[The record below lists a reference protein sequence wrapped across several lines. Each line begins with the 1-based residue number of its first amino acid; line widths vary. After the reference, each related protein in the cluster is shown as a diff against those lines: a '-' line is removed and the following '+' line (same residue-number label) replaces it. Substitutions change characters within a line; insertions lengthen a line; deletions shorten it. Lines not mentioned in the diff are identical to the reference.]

1 MRAVTAEEM
10 AEMDHTAIEIL
21 GIPGVVLMENA
32 GRGATEIMWRYF
44 PGLQGKRVAVL
55 AGGGNNGG
63 DGFVIA
69 RHLWQKRV
77 AVSVYLLKNRES
89 YGGDAK
95 ANLEII
101 DKIGVQVE
109 EHTDNK
115 SLAGLKRK
123 LTKADLLVDAI
134 LGTGLNAPV
143 RGFYREVIEL
153 VNELE
158 RPVLA
163 VDLPS
168 GLSASSGVP
177 LGVCIE
183 ASVTVTFGLP
193 KVGQL
198 VTPGCG
204 YVGHLEVIDIG
215 LPRSVT
221 EATEPP
227 RLWLE
232 ASDVAP
238 LLRSR
243 SLASHKGT
251 FGHALVVGGSVGK
264 TGAGAMAGLG
274 AARAG
279 AGLVTLAVPISL
291 HGLME
296 VKLTEVMTEPL
307 AETTDQTV
315 ASAALPRLHA
325 LLKGKQALALGPG
338 LSVNEDTVEVV
349 LDLVENCPC
358 PIVID
363 ADGINALVDRL
374 DIVKRARAPLI
385 LTPHPGEMGRLVK
398 CSAEEV
404 QNRRLSL
411 AQSFSE
417 QYGVTLVLKG
427 ARTTVGGHEGRLA
440 INSSGNPGLASGG
453 TGDILTGLI
462 TGFLAQGLSPFDAAC
477 AGVYCHGKA
486 ADRLARRW
494 GERGML
500 ATDLL
505 PEIPVILKSLVEQ
518 SDSAAASRRQQAE
531 WSVSSSSLLGP
542 RSRSEK

>member
-10 AEMDHTAIEIL
+10 AEMDRTAIEVL

-32 GRGATEIMWRYF
+32 GRGAAEVMYRYF
-44 PGLQGKRVAVL
+44 PDLQGRKVAVL

-77 AVSVYLLKNRES
+77 AVTVYLLKKRQS
-89 YGGDAK
+89 YRGDAK
-95 ANLEII
+95 VNLEII
-101 DKIGVQVE
+101 EKLGVQVE

-123 LTKADLLVDAI
+123 LSKAEILVDAVF
-134 LGTGLNAPV
+134 GTGLNAPV
-143 RGFYREVIEL
+143 RGFYQKIIEL
-153 VNELE
+153 VNQLE

-168 GLSASSGVP
+168 GLSATSGAP
-177 LGVCIE
+177 LGTCIQ
-183 ASVTVTFGLP
+183 ASVTATFGLP

-198 VTPGCG
+198 VTPGCV
-204 YVGHLEVIDIG
+204 YVGRLEVVDIG

-221 EATEPP
+221 EAAGPP

-232 ASDVAP
+232 ASDLAP
-238 LLRSR
+238 LMRSR
-243 SLASHKGT
+243 SLTSHKGS
-251 FGHALVVGGSVGK
+251 FGHVLVVGGSVGK

-279 AGLVTLAVPISL
+279 AGLVTLAVPVSL

-296 VKLTEVMTEPL
+296 VKLTEIMTEPL
-307 AETTDQTV
+307 AETADQTV
-315 ASAALPRLHA
+315 GTEALPRLHA

-338 LSVNEDTVEVV
+338 LSVDRETVEVV
-349 LDLVENCPC
+349 LDLVEHCSC

-374 DIVKRARAPLI
+374 DALKRARAPLI

-398 CSAEEV
+398 CRAEEV
-404 QNRRLSL
+404 QNKRLSL
-411 AQSFSE
+411 VESFSK

-427 ARTTVGGHEGRLA
+427 ARTVIGSPQGRLA
-440 INSSGNPGLASGG
+440 INSSGNAGLASGG
-453 TGDILTGLI
+453 TGDVLTGLI
-462 TGFLAQGLSPFDAAC
+462 AGFLAQGFSPFDSAC
-477 AGVYCHGKA
+477 LGVYCHGKA

-494 GERGML
+494 GDRGLL

-505 PEIPVILKSLVEQ
+505 PEIPVVLKSLAEQ
-518 SDSAAASRRQQAE
+518 PNTANS
-531 WSVSSSSLLGP
+531 
-542 RSRSEK
+542 

>member
-10 AEMDHTAIEIL
+10 AEMDRTAIEVL

-32 GRGATEIMWRYF
+32 GRGATEVMWHYF
-44 PGLQGKRVAVL
+44 PGLEGKRVAVL

-77 AVSVYLLKNRES
+77 AVKVYLLKKREN
-89 YGGDAK
+89 YEGDAK
-95 ANLEII
+95 VNLEII
-101 DKIGVQVE
+101 EKIGVQVE
-109 EHTDNK
+109 EYFDNK
-115 SLAGLKRK
+115 SLAGLKRR
-123 LTKADLLVDAI
+123 LAQADLLVDAI

-143 RGFYREVIEL
+143 RGFYREIIDM

-168 GLSASSGVP
+168 GLSATSGVP
-177 LGVCIE
+177 LGVCVQ
-183 ASVTVTFGLP
+183 ASVTATFGLP

-198 VTPGCG
+198 VTPGCK
-204 YVGHLEVIDIG
+204 YVGHLEVVDIG

-221 EATEPP
+221 EAAEPP
-227 RLWLE
+227 GLWLE
-232 ASDVAP
+232 ASDLAP

-243 SLASHKGT
+243 SLVSHKGS
-251 FGHALVVGGSVGK
+251 FGHVLVVGGSVGK
-264 TGAGAMAGLG
+264 TGAAAMAGLG

-279 AGLVTLAVPISL
+279 AGLVTLAVPTSL

-296 VKLTEVMTEPL
+296 VKVTEVMTEPL
-307 AETTDQTV
+307 AETADQTV
-315 ASAALPRLHA
+315 ATVALPRLYA

-338 LSVNEDTVEVV
+338 LSVDAETVEVV
-349 LDLVENCPC
+349 LDLVKNCPC

-363 ADGINALVDRL
+363 ADGINALVNRL
-374 DIVKRARAPLI
+374 DALKRARAPLI

-404 QNRRLSL
+404 QNKRLSL
-411 AQSFSE
+411 VQSFSE

-427 ARTTVGGHEGRLA
+427 ARTLVGGHGGRLA
-440 INSSGNPGLASGG
+440 INSTGNPGLASGG
-453 TGDILTGLI
+453 TGDVLTGLI
-462 TGFLAQGLSPFDAAC
+462 AGFLAQGLSPFDAAC

-494 GERGML
+494 GDRGML

-505 PEIPVILKSLVEQ
+505 PEIPVILKSLAEQ
-518 SDSAAASRRQQAE
+518 QVKK
-531 WSVSSSSLLGP
+531 SV
-542 RSRSEK
+542 

>member
-10 AEMDHTAIEIL
+10 AEMDRTAIEVI

-32 GRGATEIMWRYF
+32 GRGATEVMWRYF
-44 PGLQGKRVAVL
+44 PGLGGKRVAVL

-69 RHLWQKRV
+69 RHLWQQRV
-77 AVSVYLLKNRES
+77 AVTVYLLKKGKS
-89 YGGDAK
+89 YRGDAK
-95 ANLEII
+95 VNLEIAE
-101 DKIGVQVE
+101 KLGVQME

-115 SLAGLKRK
+115 SLTGLKRK
-123 LTKADLLVDAI
+123 LAKADLLVDAI

-143 RGFYREVIEL
+143 RGLYREVIEL
-153 VNELE
+153 VNQLE

-168 GLSASSGVP
+168 GLSATNGVP
-177 LGVCIE
+177 LGACIQ
-183 ASVTVTFGLP
+183 ATVTATFGLP

-198 VTPGCG
+198 VTPGCD
-204 YVGHLEVIDIG
+204 YVGHLEVVDIG

-221 EATEPP
+221 EAAEPP

-232 ASDVAP
+232 ASDLAP

-243 SLASHKGT
+243 SLASHKGS
-251 FGHALVVGGSVGK
+251 FGHVLVVGGSVGK

-279 AGLVTLAVPISL
+279 AGLVTLAVPTSL

-307 AETTDQTV
+307 AETADQTV
-315 ASAALPRLHA
+315 GTAALPRLHA

-338 LSVNEDTVEVV
+338 LSVDKETVEVV
-349 LDLVENCPC
+349 LDLVEHCPC
-358 PIVID
+358 PIVLD

-374 DIVKRARAPLI
+374 DALKRARAPVI

-398 CSAEEV
+398 RSAEEV
-404 QNRRLSL
+404 QNERLSL
-411 AQSFSE
+411 VQSFSE

-427 ARTTVGGHEGRLA
+427 ARTLIGGSKGRLA

-453 TGDILTGLI
+453 TGDVLTGLI
-462 TGFLAQGLSPFDAAC
+462 AGFLAQGLSPFDAAC

-486 ADRLARRW
+486 ADRLARRY
-494 GERGML
+494 GDRGML

-505 PEIPVILKSLVEQ
+505 LEIPIILKSLAEQ
-518 SDSAAASRRQQAE
+518 
-531 WSVSSSSLLGP
+531 
-542 RSRSEK
+542 

>member
-10 AEMDHTAIEIL
+10 AEMDRTAIEVL

-32 GRGATEIMWRYF
+32 GRGASEVMFRYF
-44 PGLQGKRVAVL
+44 PALEGKRVAVV

-69 RHLWQKRV
+69 RHLWQKGV
-77 AVSVYLLKNRES
+77 AVTVYLLKKRES
-89 YGGDAK
+89 YRGDAK
-95 ANLEII
+95 VNLEII
-101 DKIGVQVE
+101 EKLDLQVE

-115 SLAGLKRK
+115 PLAGLKRK
-123 LTKADLLVDAI
+123 LAKADFLVDAI

-143 RGFYREVIEL
+143 KGFYRKVIEL
-153 VNELE
+153 INQLE
-158 RPVLA
+158 KPVLA

-168 GLSASSGVP
+168 GLSATSGVP
-177 LGVCIE
+177 LGACVE
-183 ASVTVTFGLP
+183 ASVTATFGLP

-198 VTPGCG
+198 VTPGCT
-204 YVGHLEVIDIG
+204 YVGHLEVVDIG

-221 EATEPP
+221 EVAEPP
-227 RLWLE
+227 ILWLE
-232 ASDVAP
+232 ESDLAP
-238 LLRSR
+238 LLGTR
-243 SLASHKGT
+243 SLTSHKGS

-264 TGAGAMAGLG
+264 TGAGAMTGLG

-296 VKLTEVMTEPL
+296 VKVTEIMTEPL
-307 AETTDQTV
+307 AETADQTV
-315 ASAALPRLHA
+315 GTAALPRLHA

-338 LSVNEDTVEVV
+338 LSVDEETVEVV
-349 LDLVENCPC
+349 LDLVQHSPC
-358 PIVID
+358 PIVLD
-363 ADGINALVDRL
+363 ADGINALVGHL
-374 DIVKRARAPLI
+374 DVCKRARSSLI
-385 LTPHPGEMGRLVK
+385 LTPHPGEMGRLLK
-398 CSAEEV
+398 RSAEEV
-404 QNRRLSL
+404 QNQRPALV
-411 AQSFSE
+411 QSFSE

-427 ARTTVGGHEGRLA
+427 ARTLIAGPEGGLA

-453 TGDILTGLI
+453 TGDVLTGLI

-477 AGVYCHGKA
+477 LGVYCHGKA

-494 GERGML
+494 GDRGML

-505 PEIPVILKSLVEQ
+505 QEIPVVLKSLAEQ
-518 SDSAAASRRQQAE
+518 SNTVGS
-531 WSVSSSSLLGP
+531 
-542 RSRSEK
+542 

>member
-10 AEMDHTAIEIL
+10 AEMDRNAIEVI

-32 GRGATEIMWRYF
+32 GRGATEVIWRYF
-44 PGLQGKRVAVL
+44 PALKGKKVAVL

-69 RHLWQKRV
+69 RHLWQKGV
-77 AVSVYLLKNRES
+77 AVSVYLLKKRES

-95 ANLEII
+95 VNLGII
-101 DKIGVQVE
+101 EKIGVQVE
-109 EHTDNK
+109 EYTDSK

-123 LTKADLLVDAI
+123 LTNADLLVDAI

-143 RGFYREVIEL
+143 RGLYREIIEL
-153 VNELE
+153 VNQLE

-168 GLSASSGVP
+168 GLSATSGVP
-177 LGVCIE
+177 LGVCIQ
-183 ASVTVTFGLP
+183 ASVTATFGLP

-204 YVGHLEVIDIG
+204 YVGHLEVADIG

-221 EATEPP
+221 EAAEPP
-227 RLWLE
+227 RVWLE
-232 ASDVAP
+232 ARDVAP
-238 LLRSR
+238 LVGSR
-243 SLASHKGT
+243 SLASHKGS
-251 FGHALVVGGSVGK
+251 FGHVLVVGGSVGK

-279 AGLVTLAVPISL
+279 AGLVTLAVPTSL

-296 VKLTEVMTEPL
+296 VKLTEIMTEPL
-307 AETTDQTV
+307 AETADQTV
-315 ASAALPRLHA
+315 STAALPRLHA

-338 LSVNEDTVEVV
+338 LSVDEETVEVV
-349 LDLVENCPC
+349 LGLMEDCPC
-358 PIVID
+358 PIVLD

-374 DIVKRARAPLI
+374 DALKRARAPLI

-398 CSAEEV
+398 CSSEEV
-404 QNRRLSL
+404 QNNRLSL
-411 AQSFSE
+411 VQSFSE

-427 ARTTVGGHEGRLA
+427 ARTLVGSHAGRVA
-440 INSSGNPGLASGG
+440 VNSSGNPGLASGG
-453 TGDILTGLI
+453 TGDVLTGLI
-462 TGFLAQGLSPFDAAC
+462 AGFLAQGLSPFDAAC
-477 AGVYCHGKA
+477 AGVYCHGRA
-486 ADRLARRW
+486 ADRLAGRM
-494 GERGML
+494 GDRGIL

-505 PEIPVILKSLVEQ
+505 PEIPVILKSLAEQ
-518 SDSAAASRRQQAE
+518 SNLAGS
-531 WSVSSSSLLGP
+531 
-542 RSRSEK
+542 